1 MVNIINI
8 NILIEMK
15 HELNELIIDDISPS
29 VFDGILEIYMGT
41 KQISND
47 TTIMKTFQKCME
59 KICQWDDSK
68 VRNVI
73 DILKKRLNSEER
85 FLKLQNIVRAILR
98 VNTQIMNHQS
108 SNLDEELLNIEKIT
122 FEDFIKK
129 SICRIS

>member
-47 TTIMKTFQKCME
+47 TTIMRNISKMYGE
-59 KICQWDDSK
+59 KY
-68 VRNVI
+68 VNGM
-73 DILKKRLNSEER
+73 ILK
-85 FLKLQNIVRAILR
+85 
-98 VNTQIMNHQS
+98 
-108 SNLDEELLNIEKIT
+108 
-122 FEDFIKK
+122 
-129 SICRIS
+129 